1 MKALM
6 KTKPGFGNL
15 EMLDIPEPICDETGI
30 KIRVHYTGLCGTDI
44 HIYHDS
50 YDNYPPVVLGHEF
63 SGEVVESGKN
73 VKHIHPGDHVM
84 VLPSVAWTC
93 KRCSFCKQGNY
104 MFCPERRSLGSGVNG
119 SFTEYVVVNEEMV
132 YKIPPTLS
140 MQEAALAEPLACA
153 VQAVEELTEI
163 HAGDWVLLSGPG
175 PIGLLT
181 LSLLVA
187 KGCNVIVTGTS
198 QDEKRLQIAQ
208 ELGAKIVVDVF
219 TGDLAEIIHEKTNGI
234 GVDIAFECSGA
245 PSAVNTCL
253 KSLKK
258 MGKYIQVGILGSEIE
273 MDIDALIFKQIT
285 LFGSYAHSM
294 KTWDKVQKI
303 LSTNTVN
310 LKPVITDIIALS
322 EWQKAFDMF
331 HSKESG
337 KILMYY
343 DF

>member
-15 EMLDIPEPICDETGI
+15 ELLDIPEPVCNETEI
-30 KIRVHYTGLCGTDI
+30 KIKVHYTGLCGTDL

-50 YDNYPPVVLGHEF
+50 YENFPPVVLGHEL

-73 VKHIHPGDHVM
+73 VKDIRPGDRVM
-84 VLPSVAWTC
+84 VLPSIAWTC
-93 KRCSFCKQGNY
+93 KKCSFCKQGYY
-104 MFCPERRSLGSGVNG
+104 MFCSERRSIGSGVNG
-119 SFTEYVVVNEEMV
+119 SFTEYVIVNEQMV

-153 VQAVEELTEI
+153 VQAVEELTEF
-163 HAGDWVLLSGPG
+163 HNGDWVLLSGPG
-175 PIGLLT
+175 PIGLLC

-187 KGCNVIVTGTS
+187 KGCNVIVTGTT
-198 QDEKRLQIAQ
+198 QDEKRLNISRD
-208 ELGAKIVVDVF
+208 LGAKVVVDVF
-219 TGDLAEIIHEKTNGI
+219 TQDLSKIIKERTNGL
-234 GVDIAFECSGA
+234 GVDAAIECSGA

-253 KSLKK
+253 QSLKRL
-258 MGKYIQVGILGSEIE
+258 GKYIQVGIIGSEVE
-273 MDIDALIFKQIT
+273 FDIDTLLYKQIS
-285 LFGSYAHSM
+285 LYGSYAHSM
-294 KTWDKVQKI
+294 KTWEKVQKV
-303 LSTNTVN
+303 LSTKSLN
-310 LKPVITDIIALS
+310 LKPIITDILPLS
-322 EWQKAFDMF
+322 EWEKAFDLF

>member
-1 MKALM
+1 MKALL

-15 EMLDIPEPICDETGI
+15 ELLDIPEPICDETGI
-30 KIRVHYTGLCGTDI
+30 KIKIHYTGICGTDL

-50 YDNYPPVVLGHEF
+50 YDYSPPVVLGHEF

-73 VKHIHPGDHVM
+73 VKHIRPGDYVM
-84 VLPSVAWTC
+84 VLPSIAWTC

-104 MFCPERRSLGSGVNG
+104 MFCSERRSLGSGVNG
-119 SFTEYVVVNEEMV
+119 SFTEFVVVNEEMV
-132 YKIPPTLS
+132 YKVPSHLS
-140 MQEAALAEPLACA
+140 LKEAALAEPLACA

-163 HAGDWVLLSGPG
+163 NAGDWALLSGPG
-175 PIGLLT
+175 PIGLLC

-198 QDEKRLQIAQ
+198 QDEKRLKIAKD
-208 ELGAKIVVDVF
+208 LGAKIVVDVF
-219 TGDLAEIIHEKTNGI
+219 TDDLTALVKEETHGI
-234 GVDIAFECSGA
+234 GVDIALECSGA
-245 PSAVNTCL
+245 PSALDTCI

-258 MGKYIQVGILGSEIE
+258 MGKYIQVGIIGSKVE
-273 MDIDALIFKQIT
+273 MDIDTLLYKQISF
-285 LFGSYAHSM
+285 FGSYAHSM

-303 LSTNTVN
+303 LSTNMVN
-310 LKPVITDIIALS
+310 LEPMITDIVPLS
-322 EWQKAFDMF
+322 EWQKAFDMAQ
-331 HSKESG
+331 SKESG